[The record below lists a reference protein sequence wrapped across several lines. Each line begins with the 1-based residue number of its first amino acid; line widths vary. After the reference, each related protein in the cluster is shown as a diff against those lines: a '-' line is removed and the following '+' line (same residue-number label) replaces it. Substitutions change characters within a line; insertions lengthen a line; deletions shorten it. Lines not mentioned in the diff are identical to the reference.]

1 MFEAISLL
9 SHSAA
14 AILFGALTFWLSGRG
29 MTDRALRPMA
39 VACAMTAIWG
49 LTVAID
55 GPTSLSALVAENIR
69 NISWLGFMYILWRQ
83 GEGDQRTFTVAALY
97 GVLGLVVT
105 ATSAIDLM
113 PATLAG
119 SPRWLNAAF
128 FVSIVL
134 RMTVSVGALV
144 LVHNLYTAATRDARS
159 AIRLPMIALS
169 VMWGYDLN
177 LLTVSYLFGDWS
189 GELLALRGVAM
200 ALIAPLF
207 GLTAQRSENFAVKLS
222 RTATF
227 QSLSLVA
234 IGGYLMV
241 MVLITSLIQAVAG
254 DHARAAQVSFV
265 FGTSVAALLLLPSAR
280 FRAWFRVKLS
290 KHLFQHRYDYRA
302 EWLRFTDTIGR
313 PGDEATSIH
322 TRIVK
327 AISDITESPGGIL
340 LVPDDQGALIPQARW
355 NAASIEVPAHAASA
369 EAGRYF
375 LSTGRIVEVDTIR
388 ASEEH
393 SDEDAAIL
401 PEWLLG
407 EHRAWVI
414 VPLVYFDRLAGLVI
428 LERPTLDRTL
438 DWEDFDL
445 LRVVG
450 RQVSSYL
457 AEARGQEALADAQ
470 QFDEFNR
477 RFAFIMHDIKNLV
490 SQLSLVTRN
499 AEKHAGNPDFQADMI
514 ATLKNSTA
522 RMNDLLARLSQHNKV
537 RAEDPKP
544 IDASP
549 LIERVAAAKRIAHP
563 IVISGESRLFLVADP
578 ARLEQALLHLV
589 QNAIDASPSI
599 EPVTIAVRQIE
610 GDAVIEVRDHGAGMS
625 SHFVRHSLFKPF
637 ASTKDG
643 GFGIGAFEARS
654 LVAAM
659 GGTLDV
665 TSREGEGS
673 VFRITLPIA
682 RENPFTPAE
691 QAMVA

>member
-1 MFEAISLL
+1 
-9 SHSAA
+9 
-14 AILFGALTFWLSGRG
+14 
-29 MTDRALRPMA
+29 
-39 VACAMTAIWG
+39 
-49 LTVAID
+49 
-55 GPTSLSALVAENIR
+55 
-69 NISWLGFMYILWRQ
+69 
-83 GEGDQRTFTVAALY
+83 
-97 GVLGLVVT
+97 
-105 ATSAIDLM
+105 
-113 PATLAG
+113 
-119 SPRWLNAAF
+119 
-128 FVSIVL
+128 
-134 RMTVSVGALV
+134 
-144 LVHNLYTAATRDARS
+144 
-159 AIRLPMIALS
+159 
-169 VMWGYDLN
+169 
-177 LLTVSYLFGDWS
+177 
-189 GELLALRGVAM
+189 
-200 ALIAPLF
+200 LIA
-207 GLTAQRSENFAVKLS
+207 
-222 RTATF
+222 
-227 QSLSLVA
+227 
-234 IGGYLMV
+234 
-241 MVLITSLIQAVAG
+241 
-254 DHARAAQVSFV
+254 
-265 FGTSVAALLLLPSAR
+265 
-280 FRAWFRVKLS
+280 W
-290 KHLFQHRYDYRA
+290 
-302 EWLRFTDTIGR
+302 
-313 PGDEATSIH
+313 
-322 TRIVK
+322 
-327 AISDITESPGGIL
+327 
-340 LVPDDQGALIPQARW
+340 QGW
-355 NAASIEVPAHAASA
+355 SSSNGH
-369 EAGRYF
+369 
-375 LSTGRIVEVDTIR
+375 
-388 ASEEH
+388 
-393 SDEDAAIL
+393 
-401 PEWLLG
+401 
-407 EHRAWVI
+407 
-414 VPLVYFDRLAGLVI
+414 
-428 LERPTLDRTL
+428 RTL

-537 RAEDPKP
+537 RAEDPKA

-563 IVISGESRLFLVADP
+563 IVISGESRMFLVADP

-610 GDAVIEVRDHGAGMS
+610 GDAVIEVRDHGIGMS
-625 SHFVRHSLFKPF
+625 GHFIRHSLFKPF

-682 RENPFTPAE
+682 RENSFTPAE